1 MCRETEENYTPKY
14 TLTLEFN
21 NDQKMPPNNIFTLKI
36 IETNAF
42 KNLTHLLLNFKLS
55 TDTEMRQYLCQS
67 LKSLKQEN
75 VNMEITYKH
84 LEKTLSN
91 QLNDTEKAYK
101 CKVKE
106 FKELKDELE
115 GIEKN
120 ISNKFLKESK
130 DEKDKLNQ
138 QIMKLQKKLEN
149 ERASSENRINQ
160 NIRDY
165 KNKADWLDQENQK
178 LKRQLSIFNVE
189 KTKMMS
195 DYDSKITE
203 LEKELISMKT
213 VLKRLQDKYETSKN
227 EKDKF
232 ANQIEKRQEDFQFI
246 QDSSQKLLEDMDKG
260 HEIIQKLQQEN
271 RFFQNKLKDQNVII
285 LKQET
290 YLEGKEKAIKD
301 LNNRLSDILTHE
313 ECLLNEVNELRKIND
328 GHRVENE
335 NLHTKIKLNETVI
348 SWLNKQINELKY
360 SPDQKGSP
368 KNAYNE
374 LHGDTN
380 GNIKKFANVKI
391 SHNNSHNKNNTNRIS
406 IPPFNVINPSNKNSN
421 SDNNNNEV
429 TLPDFYFKR

>member
-1 MCRETEENYTPKY
+1 
-14 TLTLEFN
+14 
-21 NDQKMPPNNIFTLKI
+21 
-36 IETNAF
+36 
-42 KNLTHLLLNFKLS
+42 
-55 TDTEMRQYLCQS
+55 MRQYLCQS

-335 NLHTKIKLNETVI
+335 NLHTKIKLNETGLYKYQNAKAPI
-348 SWLNKQINELKY
+348 ARPGSDFFRPNPDRILKF
-360 SPDQKGSP
+360 SVR
-368 KNAYNE
+368 
-374 LHGDTN
+374 HGP
-380 GNIKKFANVKI
+380 GNMK
-391 SHNNSHNKNNTNRIS
+391 S
-406 IPPFNVINPSNKNSN
+406 
-421 SDNNNNEV
+421 EGM
-429 TLPDFYFKR
+429 